1 MNDSNAPPGK
11 STPSNPPPAA
21 EADVPPSPNVTARP
35 PHFVQRTNPPGIA
48 TPPPPLP
55 GTAAQLPN
63 APNAPNVHAAP
74 HPGEQPPP
82 QGGAFRIQ
90 DHATNAPP
98 LASKLRIPLRTIL
111 FAAAGV
117 IAAVALILFVVF
129 RPTAPRKARS
139 IGARLDLA
147 AGDVTVND
155 ASGDVKALSG
165 TPLGAGASV
174 STAKGAR
181 ALVRTGEGAALFLRG
196 ETSLKL
202 LERGV
207 DVASGEVRIAR
218 PRAT

>member
-11 STPSNPPPAA
+11 STPSNPPP
-21 EADVPPSPNVTARP
+21 P
-35 PHFVQRTNPPGIA
+35 TNLPAIP

-55 GTAAQLPN
+55 GTAAKLPN
-63 APNAPNVHAAP
+63 APQANAP

-82 QGGAFRIQ
+82 QGGPFRVQ
-90 DHATNAPP
+90 DYPAPAAPP
-98 LASKLRIPLRTIL
+98 SPKTRIPLRSIL

-117 IAAVALILFVVF
+117 IATVALILFVVF

-155 ASGDVKALSG
+155 ATGDVKALSG

-207 DVASGEVRIAR
+207 DVASGEVFL
-218 PRAT
+218 